1 MSCTSCSTSSNGKPG
16 GCQSNGGCSTGGC
29 NLMNTHDWL
38 RNLPMSD
45 FASAC
50 KVIEVTF
57 NQGTRK
63 DFFRNPDRLYYL
75 TLLNK
80 LFQDVASFQ
89 KHFFLRYKCQQYSLL
104 IRLDLPLL

>member
-29 NLMNTHDWL
+29 NRMNTHDWL

-63 DFFRNPDRLYYL
+63 DFFRNPALHNYEKGDLISVEGIAFCNLYHIAVVRKML
-75 TLLNK
+75 
-80 LFQDVASFQ
+80 Q
-89 KHFFLRYKCQQYSLL
+89 C
-104 IRLDLPLL
+104 I